1 MSCQICL
8 DSCPKMICGHYA
20 HIECLRQWRGFRY
33 KCLEC
38 GKDIGY
44 PSFLGYNILFLF
56 LSIVITCILLNNL
69 YTENLY
75 IDEHIENSLIIEYET
90 LLYKIFSKKV
100 EIQKIITEENE
111 LYQSYKIVLYRL
123 KYIEKLKLINNSS
136 AFQKILYLFDY
147 YNSQYQ
153 DLKN

>member
-1 MSCQICL
+1 M
-8 DSCPKMICGHYA
+8 
-20 HIECLRQWRGFRY
+20 LR
-33 KCLEC
+33 
-38 GKDIGY
+38 
-44 PSFLGYNILFLF
+44 FLF
-56 LSIVITCILLNNL
+56 LSITITCILLNNL
-69 YTENLY
+69 YTGNLY